1 MPVGPSHHRA
11 GAFDEGVLAGR
22 DASVAAVLVARNE
35 AATIGAALRPL
46 GDLLRRGLLDELVVI
61 DGGSTDATID
71 IATAEGAEVV
81 DAASI
86 LTRFGPVLGKG
97 DSMWRALAAV
107 RSDVVAFLDADLQG
121 AYDEFVIGLFGP
133 LLVHRDARFVK
144 GCFRRIRSGE
154 DAPRAFDGGR
164 VTELVARPLLNLL
177 RPDLARF
184 YQPLG
189 GQVAG
194 RTADLRSIPVLTGY
208 AVEISM
214 LAEVVDRFGADA
226 VVESDLGTVVNR
238 ERTFEELVPMSQE
251 VLFGLLRRTEHDL
264 VWVPYTR
271 PLPDGYAVSA
281 PESHK
286 VTLRPPVDSIDE
298 RYWGVDVAPGRGSR
312 RNAIG
317 SS

>member
-1 MPVGPSHHRA
+1 MPTGPAHHPAGTFDRA
-11 GAFDEGVLAGR
+11 TLAAR
-22 DASVAAVLVARNE
+22 DVSVAAVLVARDE
-35 AATIGAALRPL
+35 SATIGAALEPL
-46 GDLLRRGLLDELVVI
+46 AGLLTDGLLDDLVVI
-61 DGGSTDATID
+61 DGGSTDGTVELATGL
-71 IATAEGAEVV
+71 GARVV
-81 DAASI
+81 DAASV
-86 LTRFGPVLGKG
+86 LPRFGPVLGKG
-97 DSMWRALAAV
+97 DSMWRTLAAV
-107 RSDVVAFLDADLQG
+107 DTDVVAFLDADLQG
-121 AYDEFVIGLFGP
+121 AYDEFVIGLLGP
-133 LLVHRDARFVK
+133 LVVHRGARFVK

-154 DAPRAFDGGR
+154 EAPRAFDGGR

-189 GQVAG
+189 GQIAA

-214 LAEVVDRFGADA
+214 LAEVVDRFGADV

-271 PLPDGYAVSA
+271 PLPDGDGVSA
-281 PESHK
+281 PERHH
-286 VTLRPPVDSIDE
+286 VVRRPPIDAIDE
-298 RYWGVDVAPGRGSR
+298 RY
-312 RNAIG
+312 
-317 SS
+317 